1 MDVGLATQWSA
12 AWTSLGPLSGVLEM
26 KAGCSVIRR
35 EGELGSIFSKHRPC
49 FQGS

>member
-26 KAGCSVIRR
+26 KAGCSVMRR